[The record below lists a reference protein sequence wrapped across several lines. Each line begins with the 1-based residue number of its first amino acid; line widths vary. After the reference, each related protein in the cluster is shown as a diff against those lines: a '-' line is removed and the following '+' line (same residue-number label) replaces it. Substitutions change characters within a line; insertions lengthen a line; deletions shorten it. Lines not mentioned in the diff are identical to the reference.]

1 MCTGRLLCP
10 SLRCSACRLFCSFVY
25 LFLYFGCLDSDLNPG
40 PSAQSA
46 DALPT
51 ELPTHSASV
60 SSFKPGENDKE
71 ALKKTVWS
79 QPASRTYHPACSPA
93 PQVLGRR
100 SHPVHLC
107 PGCCRARVGRRP
119 CTQFLRP
126 EASARRRQCSF
137 SCYENLRQRKQK
149 SFGLESSELQP
160 SPADILS
167 PAGRPVGAQAA
178 PWVSAETPGAG
189 GAPSAL
195 APRTALSPSPGPH
208 GSLAFEKG
216 LSLCSDSL
224 PTPAAPQLHFLSCFP
239 GKLTAAPRGGQEART
254 GPCLLSAA
262 EPEGTLFLLACAL
275 EEVASVDIQ
284 PPDLAPPRV
293 LSATHQP
300 LQGEPGPGDA
310 TASRR
315 KWPARASHF
324 SKVPLPGVFQGL
336 PMTDTVGVGGAKT
349 AAARGESQ
357 LRHRPLA
364 AM

>member
-1 MCTGRLLCP
+1 MLLLCVCTGRLLCP

-137 SCYENLRQRKQK
+137 SCYENSMCCCRHSSGPSRTASGRDGTVLALCVDRGNPAASGFPQRR
-149 SFGLESSELQP
+149 LCL
-160 SPADILS
+160 L
-167 PAGRPVGAQAA
+167 
-178 PWVSAETPGAG
+178 
-189 GAPSAL
+189 
-195 APRTALSPSPGPH
+195 ALSP
-208 GSLAFEKG
+208 L
-216 LSLCSDSL
+216 
-224 PTPAAPQLHFLSCFP
+224 
-239 GKLTAAPRGGQEART
+239 RGGLRAT
-254 GPCLLSAA
+254 GAGQA
-262 EPEGTLFLLACAL
+262 
-275 EEVASVDIQ
+275 
-284 PPDLAPPRV
+284 
-293 LSATHQP
+293 
-300 LQGEPGPGDA
+300 
-310 TASRR
+310 
-315 KWPARASHF
+315 K
-324 SKVPLPGVFQGL
+324 
-336 PMTDTVGVGGAKT
+336 GAV
-349 AAARGESQ
+349 
-357 LRHRPLA
+357 
-364 AM
+364 